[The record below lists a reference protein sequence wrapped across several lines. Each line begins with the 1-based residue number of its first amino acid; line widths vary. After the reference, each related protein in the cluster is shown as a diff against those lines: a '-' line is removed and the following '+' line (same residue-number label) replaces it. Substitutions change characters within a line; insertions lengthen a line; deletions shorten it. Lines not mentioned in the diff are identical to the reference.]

1 MTISQAIEL
10 CDQQKPNAYTDEDKI
25 HWLSKLDGMIFDE
38 VISRHEGAPEAF
50 NGYTAAD
57 YSTELLADD
66 AYSDMYVKW
75 LFAQVD
81 FANAEI
87 ARYKDA
93 LTPAIIL
100 IPGKEGSL
108 GIGMDNVK
116 TAVERAVGAD
126 IL

>member
-87 ARYKDA
+87 ARYNN
-93 LTPAIIL
+93 
-100 IPGKEGSL
+100 S
-108 GIGMDNVK
+108 IGMFNALYASFAASYNRRHMPLQPNYV
-116 TAVERAVGAD
+116 RGAR
-126 IL
+126 